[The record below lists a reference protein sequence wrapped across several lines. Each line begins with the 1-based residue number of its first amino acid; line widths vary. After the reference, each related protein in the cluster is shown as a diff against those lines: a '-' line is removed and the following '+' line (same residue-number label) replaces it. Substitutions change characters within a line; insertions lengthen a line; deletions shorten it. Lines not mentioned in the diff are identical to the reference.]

1 MSLLYPRLLRHR
13 AKLLAGE
20 YKELGPNELNSRWS
34 LADSSAV
41 FVATGGTRIDQ
52 GKLQVL
58 REIVVDL
65 AKQSGYPL
73 PPDGRQKTSFDLALA
88 VALHREMR
96 ISPAEAASGDVW
108 AFLALVVLPDVAHW
122 RYPKPPGDRVLGTD
136 LTRHVLGRMWWR
148 AQLVY
153 DPSAPEPYSALHV
166 LGEAAFDQIYARRA
180 ALGGSPRLIQSIL
193 RTWKQMNFAGPDITE
208 RDVLRDFLKR
218 LLRLAPFV
226 VFEALDDQ
234 ALDEELHEIAQETVV
249 GYLSAVGQ
257 LTEDELRSRVARV
270 FVDTAMPVGK

>member
-1 MSLLYPRLLRHR
+1 MTLLYPRLLRHR
-13 AKLLAGE
+13 AKPLAAE
-20 YKELGPNELNSRWS
+20 YKELGPIELNRRWS

-41 FVATGGTRIDQ
+41 FVATGGTRIEQ
-52 GKLQVL
+52 AKLQFL
-58 REIVVDL
+58 RDIVVDL
-65 AKQSGYPL
+65 AKESGFPE
-73 PPDGRQKTSFDLALA
+73 PPDAKQKSGFDLQLA

-122 RYPKPPGDRVLGTD
+122 RYPRPPGDRVLGSD
-136 LTRHVLGRMWWR
+136 LTRHVFGRMWWR

-153 DPSAPEPYSALHV
+153 APTDSDPYTALHV
-166 LGEAAFDQIYARRA
+166 LGEAAFDQIYARRT
-180 ALGGSPRLIQSIL
+180 ALGGSPHLIQSIL

-226 VFEALDDQ
+226 VFEALDSRS
-234 ALDEELHEIAQETVV
+234 LDEELLEIAKETVL
-249 GYLSAVGQ
+249 GYLSFGGRVPATEVESRAAQVLVGA
-257 LTEDELRSRVARV
+257 LS
-270 FVDTAMPVGK
+270 